1 VNLLHRLEAALVA
14 GGFALLKALPPTQA
28 ARLAGAIARAIGPAL
43 AVSRVAETN
52 LRLCLPELD
61 PAARRRL
68 IRAIWSNLGNTVGEL
83 PHLPRFAPT
92 EAGPGFEMVGADIL
106 RALAERGGPGI
117 FFSGHIGNWELLA
130 PSAAHYGIHMA
141 LLYRAAENP
150 AVDAMIGRIRRDAM
164 GGTATLLP
172 KGAEGARG
180 ALAHLSQGGFLGI
193 LADQKLDDGIPVP
206 LFGRPAMTAPAL
218 AAFALRFRC
227 PVIPAHAERLGPAR
241 LRVIVEEPL
250 TLPDTGHRSS
260 DIETLTRMVNACLER
275 WIRAR
280 PEGWLWLHRRFAR
293 EQYRRGGAARN

>member
-1 VNLLHRLEAALVA
+1 VNLLHRLEAAVVA
-14 GGFALLKALPPTQA
+14 GGFGFLEALPPAQA
-28 ARLAGAIARAIGPAL
+28 ARLAGAIARAIGPL
-43 AVSRVAETN
+43 LPVSRIAETN
-52 LRLCLPELD
+52 LRLCLPKLD
-61 PAARRRL
+61 SASRRRL
-68 IRAIWSNLGNTVGEL
+68 MRAIWWNLGSTVGEL
-83 PHLPRFAPT
+83 PHLPHLLRFGPT

-106 RALAERGGPGI
+106 RALARRGGPGI

-130 PSAAHYGIHMA
+130 PSAAHYGVHMA
-141 LLYRAAENP
+141 LLYRAAQNP
-150 AVDAMIGRIRRDAM
+150 AVDAMISRIRRNAM
-164 GGTATLLP
+164 GGAVTLLP

-180 ALAHLSQGGFLGI
+180 ALAHLSKGGFLGI

-241 LRVIVEEPL
+241 LRVIVEDAL
-250 TLPDTGHRSS
+250 TLPDSGHRAS
-260 DIETLTRMVNACLER
+260 DIEALTRSVNACLEQ

-293 EQYRRGGAARN
+293 DEYR